1 MIYARQP
8 TVEERRELQRM
19 TRQAAG
25 QVGQRARL
33 ILRSSQG
40 DTAPELA
47 PLFKMGRARV
57 RFWLRRVNLHGPAVV
72 YDDRRCGRPCQVSPR
87 AVEAIVTRC
96 RDHPRHTGYLA
107 TRPTVARLRWAL
119 LHRHGTA

>member
-1 MIYARQP
+1 MIHARQP

-47 PLFKMGRARV
+47 PLFKMGRARGAHA
-57 RFWLRRVNLHGPAVV
+57 RWRLSSPGAATTPGIQAIW
-72 YDDRRCGRPCQVSPR
+72 PR
-87 AVEAIVTRC
+87 AR
-96 RDHPRHTGYLA
+96 RSRG
-107 TRPTVARLRWAL
+107 
-119 LHRHGTA
+119 

>member
-1 MIYARQP
+1 MIHARQP

-47 PLFKMGRARV
+47 P
-57 RFWLRRVNLHGPAVV
+57 
-72 YDDRRCGRPCQVSPR
+72 CS
-87 AVEAIVTRC
+87 
-96 RDHPRHTGYLA
+96 
-107 TRPTVARLRWAL
+107 RWAAPGGPTRGGGY
-119 LHRHGTA
+119 RHQVPRPPQAYRLSGHAPDGREAEVGSAP